1 MKRIIQMKKISEF
14 SVNYP
19 VTVSMLILA
28 VILLGYI
35 SFQRLGID
43 LFPELNNPRLYVEIS
58 AGERPPG
65 EIEDNFVEPIEALAV
80 RQSDV
85 VDVSSVSVVGNA
97 QVTVEYSYG
106 KEMNEAFLDLQ
117 KALSSYSS
125 NEDIDEI
132 TISQHDPNSDPV
144 LLVALTSETT
154 SNMNDLRLTAE
165 NTIRNE
171 LIRLEGIADVEISG
185 GEELEVVIDTEPW
198 RLDAYDITLSTIST
212 QISNYNQNISGG
224 SIEEMGQ
231 RYVVKGISELSQVT
245 DLENIIVKLY
255 EPSEESTDIDR
266 VPVLLKDV
274 AKVTLRNKDPEEM
287 VALNGKRG
295 IGLSIYKETKFNTVK
310 AVENLQEAFKKLERQ
325 LPGYQFTVV
334 QNQGKFISNA
344 IDEVK
349 ESAIYG
355 IVLAVIVL
363 FFFLRNF
370 GSTLIVS
377 FAIPISI
384 VATFTLMYFNDLT
397 LNIMTLGGLALGA
410 GMLVDNAIVVM
421 ENIFRNHES
430 GLSAKEAATKGTS
443 QVTGA
448 IVASTLTTIVVF
460 LPIVYMHGASGELF
474 KDQAWTVAFSLIC
487 SLVVAILVI
496 PMLYTW
502 IFGRKETTKSEVKGV
517 NVASGKYSNI
527 LRKVVDKRR
536 VVITASVILLAVA
549 GYLFSFIGSEFMPQT
564 ATREF
569 YADVKLP
576 EGTRLA
582 RTYTTL
588 QSIETSIHSMLGDN
602 IEHIY
607 CEAGAS
613 SSLGDA
619 AFKDEN
625 SGTIKVILRPEA
637 VEQSLAIIT
646 KLNAIYQDSDD
657 PEVSF
662 RREETALSTILG
674 TESAPVIIEVSGDEM
689 EVLESLSAQTKQM
702 LTNISG
708 LYDVRTSIEN
718 GAPEVEIRINRY
730 KAGIYNINISSI
742 VSSISERLE
751 GVDAGEMEHDGEMKD
766 ITLKLPNMSYDE
778 LENLIIKSGDI
789 SVPITEVADIV
800 KGSAPRQ
807 INHDNQNRV
816 VKIEAQLEKG
826 IALNKVVNQIE
837 SQLTTISL
845 PDGYKFN
852 VTGEEEMR
860 KESMANL
867 TFALIL
873 SIVLVYMV
881 MASQFESLV
890 HPFTI
895 LLTIPLA
902 VVGSI
907 FTFFILGQPLNIMA
921 YIGIIM
927 LTGIAVNDSIIL
939 VDAINQL
946 LRGGMALKEAI
957 ATAGERRIR
966 PIIMT
971 SLTTILALFPLTLG
985 FGESAALRAP
995 MALAV
1000 IGGLITSTL
1009 LTLIVIPCVYYIFE
1023 SWRLKVILKWRG
1035 E

>member
-1 MKRIIQMKKISEF
+1 MKKISEF

-19 VTVSMLILA
+19 VTVSMLIMA

-43 LFPELNNPRLYVEIS
+43 LFPELNNPRLYVEIA

-65 EIEDNFVEPIEALAV
+65 EMEDNFVEPIEALAV

-97 QVTVEYSYG
+97 QITVEYSYG

-117 KALSSYSS
+117 KALSAYSS

-132 TISQHDPNSDPV
+132 TISQHNPNSDPV
-144 LLVALTSETT
+144 LLVALTSAHTT
-154 SNMNDLRLTAE
+154 NMNDLRLTAE

-185 GEELEVVIDTEPW
+185 GEEMEVVIDTEPW
-198 RLDAYDITLSTIST
+198 RLQAYDITLSTIST
-212 QISNYNQNISGG
+212 QIENYNQNISGG

-231 RYVVKGISELSQVT
+231 RYVVKGISELAQVT
-245 DLENIIVKLY
+245 DLENIIVKLH
-255 EPSEESTDIDR
+255 EPDEESTDIDR
-266 VPVLLKDV
+266 IPVLLKDV
-274 AKVTLRNKDPEEM
+274 ASVSLRNKDPEAM
-287 VALNGKRG
+287 VSLNGQRG

-310 AVENLQEAFKKLERQ
+310 AVDNLQAAFKTLERK

-334 QNQGKFISNA
+334 QNQGKFITNA

-355 IVLAVIVL
+355 IVLAIVVL

-421 ENIFRNHES
+421 ENIFRNHEA
-430 GLSAKEAATKGTS
+430 GASAREAATKGTS

-502 IFGRKETTKSEVKGV
+502 IFGGKKQTQSQVKGV
-517 NVASGKYSNI
+517 NIASGKYSQF
-527 LRKVVDKRR
+527 LRRLIDKRKL
-536 VVITASVILLAVA
+536 VITASVLLLAVA
-549 GYLFSFIGSEFMPQT
+549 GYIFSLIGSEFMPQT

-569 YADVKLP
+569 YADVKLA

-582 RTYTTL
+582 RTYSTL
-588 QSIETSIHSMLGDN
+588 QSVETSIRSMLGDN
-602 IEHIY
+602 IEHIF

-613 SSLGDA
+613 SNIGDA
-619 AFKDEN
+619 AFEDEN
-625 SGTIKVILRPEA
+625 SGSIKVILKPEA
-637 VEQSLAIIT
+637 EAQSLAIIA
-646 KLNAIYQDSDD
+646 KLNALYQNSTD
-657 PEVSF
+657 PEISF

-674 TESAPVIIEVSGDEM
+674 TEAAPVIIEVSGEEL
-689 EVLESLSAQTKQM
+689 EVLETLSEQTKN
-702 LTNISG
+702 LLAAVPG
-708 LYDVRTSIEN
+708 VYDIQTSIEN
-718 GAPEVEIRINRY
+718 GAPEVEVRINRY
-730 KAGIYNINISSI
+730 KAGIYNITISSI
-742 VSSISERLE
+742 VSAISERLE

-766 ITLKLPNMSYDE
+766 ITLKLPDMSYAE
-778 LENLIIKSGDI
+778 LENLTIQSGDL

-800 KGSAPRQ
+800 RGSAPRQ

-816 VKIEAQLEKG
+816 VKIEAQLQKG
-826 IALNKVVNQIE
+826 TALNKVVKKIDA
-837 SQLTTISL
+837 QLATISL

-852 VTGEEEMR
+852 ITGEEEMR

-907 FTFFILGQPLNIMA
+907 FTFFILGQSLNIMA

-946 LRGGMALKEAI
+946 IRAGMPLKEAI
-957 ATAGERRIR
+957 ATAGQRRIR

-1009 LTLIVIPCVYYIFE
+1009 LTLVVIPCVYYVFE
-1023 SWRLKVILKWRG
+1023 SWREAAIKKWQ
-1035 E
+1035 EE